1 MNAEVVLDTNI
12 LVYAVSTALHEAA
25 KAEIAGR
32 LLAAG
37 NAGVSGQILQE
48 FFVTLTRKGPTPLS
62 IPDAIDWLETL
73 DGLPCVAVDAP
84 LVRLGA
90 DIALRYQISYWD
102 GAVLAAAHRLNATTL
117 YTEDLNHDQTYGSV
131 RVVNPFRAN

>member
-1 MNAEVVLDTNI
+1 MNAEVVLDTNV
-12 LVYAVSTALHEAA
+12 LVYAASTATHEAP

-48 FFVTLTRKGPTPLS
+48 FFVAVTRKGSTPLPL
-62 IPDAIDWLETL
+62 PDAIEWLEIFE
-73 DGLPCVAVDAP
+73 DLPCVPVDAP

-90 DIALRYQISYWD
+90 DIALRYRISYWD
-102 GAVLAAAHRLNATTL
+102 GAVLAAAHRLNASIL
-117 YTEDLNHDQTYGSV
+117 YTEDLSHEQVYGSV
-131 RVVNPFRAN
+131 RVVNPFRVN